1 MTNDDREK
9 KLEKLIKLIEKNTS
23 YKQVFMFG
31 VIRGFGAAL
40 GATVVLTVVV
50 AVLNK
55 LIEYNLPLIT
65 EWLVFIVNSVKM
77 GVQ

>member
-1 MTNDDREK
+1 MDDDMEK

-23 YKQVFMFG
+23 YKHVFMFG
-31 VIRGFGAAL
+31 VLRGFGAAL

-55 LIEYNLPLIT
+55 LIEYHLPLIT
-65 EWLVFIVNSVKM
+65 EWLVFIVNSVNT
-77 GVQ
+77 GIQ